1 MIKSVAVQI
10 DLEKYSAL
18 KMYIEQKNTSIESEL
33 EKSTEQLYQK
43 YVPQNVR
50 DFINMKARIMPTNKS
65 RRGSSGGNSDSN
77 SPISSFVS
85 HTVMDDETE

>member
-33 EKSTEQLYQK
+33 EKFTEQLYQK

-50 DFINMKARIMPTNKS
+50 DFISMKAKTMPVNKS

>member
-1 MIKSVAVQI
+1 MIKSVAIQI

-33 EKSTEQLYQK
+33 EKFTEQLYQK

-65 RRGSSGGNSDSN
+65 RRGGSSGNSGSEP
-77 SPISSFVS
+77 PISSFIS
-85 HTVMDDETE
+85 NSVMDDETE